1 MDQFLSMEKCRSSIR
16 KASLMVWEGEPRSD
30 SAVVVLLSASLSAM
44 VPTRNRTFRA
54 QFKPTNSHL
63 RSLNSNPFY
72 GQQDGEDVTFLP
84 RPDNYIRSIPLS
96 AS

>member
-1 MDQFLSMEKCRSSIR
+1 MDQVLSIEKCRSSIR
-16 KASLMVWEGEPRSD
+16 KASLIAWAGEPRSD
-30 SAVVVLLSASLSAM
+30 SAVVVILSASLSAM

-54 QFKPTNSHL
+54 QFKPTNFRL
-63 RSLNSNPFY
+63 RSLNPNPFF

-84 RPDNYIRSIPLS
+84 KPDNYIRSIPLS